1 MCPWD
6 LLSRIF
12 LSDPFLSIQTCL
24 WRCLSKSGYWMTWR
38 CQIQEWGTIGNCLSL
53 YHMYWSAS
61 LLSADIIASKS
72 HWACWNLLP
81 GSYVAHFKS
90 LFCCWDCACNPAF
103 SNCSLVGLDLSDFI
117 RLLHPIWGH
126 THVFIFYGP
135 PLSGPCKSVPGCI
148 TPLAVLM
155 SRNKNSVGRNFNT
168 SKDTLG
174 FDEEIN
180 KLL

>member
-1 MCPWD
+1 MSKFCSLLNSAPGSEFSLKCHCLGRMCTWD

-24 WRCLSKSGYWMTWR
+24 WRCLSKSGCWMTWR
-38 CQIQEWGTIGNCLSL
+38 CLIQEWGTIGNCLSL

-72 HWACWNLLP
+72 HWAHWNRLL

-90 LFCCWDCACNPAF
+90 LFCCWDCICNPAF

-117 RLLHPIWGH
+117 RLLHPIWGN
-126 THVFIFYGP
+126 THVFIFCHP
-135 PLSGPCKSVPGCI
+135 ALSGSYKSVPVAS
-148 TPLAVLM
+148 PL
-155 SRNKNSVGRNFNT
+155 SQY
-168 SKDTLG
+168 
-174 FDEEIN
+174 
-180 KLL
+180 